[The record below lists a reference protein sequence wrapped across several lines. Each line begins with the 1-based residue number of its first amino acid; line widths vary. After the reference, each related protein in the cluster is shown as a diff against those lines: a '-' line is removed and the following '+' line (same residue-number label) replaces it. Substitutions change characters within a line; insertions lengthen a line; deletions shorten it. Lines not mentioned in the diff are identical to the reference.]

1 MIPDSTLP
9 LPASSALW
17 PVPDWSAVA
26 DRLARERHVI
36 LPNILPA
43 ACWQVLRAEAERLQ
57 AGKGFREARIGR
69 AAQVQQEKAIRGDN
83 LCWLEPEMPAGGAYL
98 HWMDGLRETLNRE
111 LFLGLAEFEAQ
122 YAHYPVGAFYRKH
135 VDRHRDSN
143 ARVVSSVLYLNA
155 DWPTDAGGELVMFDG
170 SVDDNADTRSCE
182 ASTVEQFRL
191 SPQGGTLLL
200 FMSADMPH
208 EVLPATQERW
218 SIAGWFRTRA

>member
-9 LPASSALW
+9 LSASSAIW

-43 ACWQVLRAEAERLQ
+43 ACWQALRAEAERLQ
-57 AGKGFREARIGR
+57 AGEGFREARIGR

-155 DWPTDAGGELVMFDG
+155 DWPTDAGGELVMFDEVG
-170 SVDDNADTRSCE
+170 N
-182 ASTVEQFRL
+182 EQFRL